1 MEDTFLLIFWFF
13 LSIGI
18 QLNSHH
24 TSSIFFEPKLTKI
37 IYYNYILS
45 MKTWRLQNAYKH
57 PNFVTLKISS
67 IYIAL
72 FIVVLE
78 NNNINIS
85 VNWDFIFSESVA

>member
-1 MEDTFLLIFWFF
+1 
-13 LSIGI
+13 
-18 QLNSHH
+18 
-24 TSSIFFEPKLTKI
+24 
-37 IYYNYILS
+37 

-72 FIVVLE
+72 FIMVLE

-85 VNWDFIFSESVA
+85 VNWDFIFSESVSWEMSYHLSVASSMSILLWHV